1 MCLEGIP
8 RQHTAP
14 RKWLGWEA
22 KGWKRRK
29 QRERPGL
36 REQESMRNRKRGMRP
51 LGETG
56 KLETQREG
64 DVQRGTNS
72 GPRRCQEVEK
82 NQSHHWTERRK
93 QERGAAE
100 SRREG
105 RQERECSGERA
116 LKERNQRAG
125 AFPDL

>member
-29 QRERPGL
+29 ERERTRAEGT
-36 REQESMRNRKRGMRP
+36 REHEKQRGMRP

-56 KLETQREG
+56 KLRDPE
-64 DVQRGTNS
+64 RG
-72 GPRRCQEVEK
+72 GC
-82 NQSHHWTERRK
+82 TERYKLRIPK
-93 QERGAAE
+93 VSRDGEESEPPLEREKKAG
-100 SRREG
+100 EG
-105 RQERECSGERA
+105 RHRE
-116 LKERNQRAG
+116 
-125 AFPDL
+125 

>member
-8 RQHTAP
+8 RQHAAP

-29 QRERPGL
+29 ERERPGL

-56 KLETQREG
+56 KLRDPE
-64 DVQRGTNS
+64 RG
-72 GPRRCQEVEK
+72 GC
-82 NQSHHWTERRK
+82 TERYKLRTPK
-93 QERGAAE
+93 VSRDGEE
-100 SRREG
+100 SEPPLETEKKAGEG
-105 RQERECSGERA
+105 RHRE
-116 LKERNQRAG
+116 
-125 AFPDL
+125 